1 MWNTAAWLWTILVC
15 FLIWLTHESSVEAA
29 GSPVKF
35 LPGFHGPLPFQLQT
49 GYIGVGKNE
58 EVQLFYYFIKSDS
71 NPLDAPLI
79 LWISGGPGCSP
90 LRAIVQQFGPMLIEP
105 IEYNGSLPKL
115 LPFPYSWTKVA
126 SFIFLDLP
134 VGTGF
139 SYATTSNGFHSD
151 DLLTSIHGYEF
162 LRKWLIDNPEF
173 ISNDFYVGGDSYSGI
188 TVPILTETISNGI
201 ERGIEPLVRLQGY
214 IVGNPLTFHD
224 HIYRIRFAHRMALI
238 SDELYESLKINCK
251 GEYEVTDSTN
261 VLCQRDLQTYDQLIE
276 GIYLNHILEPICLSD
291 SSSSRVS
298 SSRSII
304 KQFGERR
311 YLLNENYQ
319 KGLGNPDQL
328 PGLKCRDD
336 WNKLSEYWANDD
348 RVQEALHVRKGAKK
362 IWEHCTSNL
371 SFTTTVDNVIPY
383 HVKLSRKKYRSL
395 VYSGDHDMLI
405 PYISTEAW
413 INSLNYSI
421 IDNWRPWLVEGQVAG
436 YTRTYANRMT
446 FATVKGGGHTAA
458 EFRPSE
464 CLAMFERWIS
474 YNDI

>member
-1 MWNTAAWLWTILVC
+1 MWSAAASFWTVLVC
-15 FLIWLTHESSVEAA
+15 FLIWLTHRSVEAA
-29 GSPVKF
+29 GSSVKL
-35 LPGFHGPLPFQLQT
+35 LPGFHGSLPFQLQT

-71 NPLDAPLI
+71 NPQDDPLI

-90 LRAIVQQFGPMLIEP
+90 LRAIVQQIGPMLIDP
-105 IEYNGSLPKL
+105 IEYNGSLPRL

-139 SYATTSNGFHSD
+139 SYATTSNGFQSD
-151 DLLTSIHGYEF
+151 DLLTGTHGYEF

-173 ISNDFYVGGDSYSGI
+173 ISNAFYVGGDSYSGI
-188 TVPILTETISNGI
+188 TVPVLTETISNGI
-201 ERGIEPLVRLQGY
+201 ERGIKPLVRLQGY
-214 IVGNPLTFHD
+214 ILGNPVTFHD
-224 HIYRIRFAHRMALI
+224 NNYQIQFAHRMALI

-251 GEYEVTDSTN
+251 GEYVDTDSTN

-276 GIYLNHILEPICLSD
+276 GIYLNHILEPICLSNS

-298 SSRSII
+298 SSRYII

-311 YLLNENYQ
+311 YLLNDNYQ
-319 KGLGNPDQL
+319 KRLGNPDQL

-348 RVQEALHVRKGAKK
+348 RVQEALHVRKGTKK

-371 SFTTTVDNVIPY
+371 SFIKTVDNVIPY

-405 PYISTEAW
+405 PYISTQAW
-413 INSLNYSI
+413 INSLNYSV

-446 FATVKGGGHTAA
+446 FATVKGGGHTAP
-458 EFRPSE
+458 EFRPLE